1 MSAQPVLLS
10 IPQTIQLERL
20 LYATDFSRASERALP
35 IVSAITRHYGSQVF
49 LAHIF
54 PTKPYPL
61 PGVGSVPRSEQEEKE
76 KEVRGFMEEL
86 ILRPELENLY
96 TTVELEGGSP
106 IERINH
112 YVRNHCIDL
121 VIIGTHGRKGLQHT
135 LMGSVAEDLFRSLK
149 CAVLTVGPNIEA
161 RFTVA
166 NTIKSILFPTDMSP
180 ESKSVFPYLASLAA
194 EFGSE
199 IVLLHVLPQETGTN
213 PDARRLAEPL
223 REEMQRMFASQ
234 LSHRCKA
241 QYLLEFG
248 DVAQRILSAAD
259 YYKSD
264 LIGMGIREGNELITH
279 LRTTAAYRVVIGA
292 QCPVLT
298 VRGTL

>member
-10 IPQTIQLERL
+10 IPQTIQLQRI

-35 IVSAITRHYGSQVF
+35 IVSAIARHYGSQVF

-61 PGVGSVPRSEQEEKE
+61 PGVGSIPRSEQEEEE
-76 KEVRGFMEEL
+76 KEARGLMAHL
-86 ILRPELENLY
+86 LLRPELENLC
-96 TTVELEGGSP
+96 TTVELESGRP
-106 IERINH
+106 VERINH

-121 VIIGTHGRKGLQHT
+121 VIIGTHGRKGLPHT
-135 LMGSVAEDLFRSLK
+135 LMGSVAEDLFRTLK

-166 NTIKSILFPTDMSP
+166 NTIKNILFPTDMSP
-180 ESKSVFPYLASLAA
+180 ESKSVFPFLASLAA
-194 EFGSE
+194 EFESE

-213 PDARRLAEPL
+213 PDARKLAEPL
-223 REEMQRMFASQ
+223 RQQMQHLFAPQ
-234 LSHRCKA
+234 LSHKCKA
-241 QYLLEFG
+241 QCVLEFG

-259 YYKSD
+259 CYKSD